1 MKVLTVRLEDIRDK
15 NAEITAELPG
25 ALFPVL
31 SEMIH
36 SGEVIVTSPVR
47 VEITAAHE
55 FDHVRVSGRVEA
67 DIRLTCSRCCAE
79 YDDKLGS
86 TFELFYTK
94 AQGPAPVLDEEIE
107 LSETDLVSV
116 SYKGDEINLIP
127 EVDEQIVMELP
138 LRPLCS
144 GDCRGLCTACGGD
157 LNVAECGCH
166 REVSSLSFGAL
177 KNLKINQ

>member
-15 NAEITAELPG
+15 NAEISLELPG
-25 ALFPVL
+25 TIFPVL
-31 SEMIH
+31 SEMIG
-36 SGEVIVTSPVR
+36 SGEVVVTSPVR
-47 VEITAAHE
+47 VELTAAHE
-55 FDHVRVSGRVEA
+55 FDHVRVSGRVETE
-67 DIRLTCSRCCAE
+67 IRLVCSRCCAE
-79 YDDKLGS
+79 YDDNLGS

-94 AQGPAPVLDEEIE
+94 AQGPVPAQDEEIE

-116 SYKGDEINLIP
+116 PYKGDEINLIP

-144 GDCRGLCTACGGD
+144 DDCRGLCTACGGD
-157 LNVAECGCH
+157 LNVTECGCR
-166 REVSSLSFGAL
+166 REVSSLSFGVL